1 MTSGDE
7 TVEQALALGE
17 RNGRVSLRA
26 PLPAALGVPQ
36 SWPERLRETGQR
48 EAEMGARFCADRGA
62 RELTW

>member
-1 MTSGDE
+1 MGFLE
-7 TVEQALALGE
+7 TIESARAFLE

-36 SWPERLRETGQR
+36 SWPERLRETGRR

-62 RELTW
+62 RELAW